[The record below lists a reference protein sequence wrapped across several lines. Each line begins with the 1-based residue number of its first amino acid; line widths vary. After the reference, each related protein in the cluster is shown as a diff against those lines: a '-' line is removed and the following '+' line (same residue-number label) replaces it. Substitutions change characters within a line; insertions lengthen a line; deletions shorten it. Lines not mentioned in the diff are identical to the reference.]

1 MKSYFLSFSL
11 LFVAFF
17 SFAAGVDPITKNIS
31 VASSNVVWKGFKVT
45 GSHEGNIKFKSGS
58 LTFNGDVLTGGDLVV
73 DMNSMDCTDLTGGG
87 KGKLEGH
94 LKSDDFFGTAA
105 HPTASIKF
113 TKVVSRGLTGEYKIT
128 ANITIKKT
136 TKEIKFNATVKDG
149 AGTAAIK
156 IDRTD
161 FDVKYGSGSFFDSLG
176 DKTIYDEF
184 DLNVAIKY

>member
-1 MKSYFLSFSL
+1 MRN
-11 LFVAFF
+11 
-17 SFAAGVDPITKNIS
+17 DTITKNIS

-113 TKVVSRGLTGEYKIT
+113 TKVVSRGLPGEYKIT